1 MKLAELIIE
10 NYRGIGSN
18 GVRVKI
24 DNIVV
29 LIGKNNVGK
38 TTILSAYEAFA
49 STGAALKIKDFHNED
64 IKNKPRITGV
74 FIDINEADKIAE
86 KWIHDDGELGY
97 KNCIKAQYQWSAPD
111 VGGEKF
117 SYDPTTGQYEK
128 GGLGGLDTILT
139 NRIPTPLKI
148 SPLDDPSELEKKILE
163 ILIDAIKQNTKKD
176 KSKVQQLL
184 GDIKKLAED
193 VQTEISEE
201 LSNSCN
207 MVSEEMMK
215 VFPEAT
221 VIRIDPQASKIEP
234 DKLIGS
240 GSFIRLGNSD
250 QHLAPLSN
258 HGTGLQRTFLW
269 SALKMLADTGR
280 HQVKKKPVGIGTKKI
295 LLLEEPEAFLH
306 PSAIRSA
313 MESLYA
319 IAEHE
324 DWQVMVSSHSSVF
337 IDLTKDHT
345 TIIRIE
351 KSQDTQ
357 HAVNTFSTD
366 EAQFTADDKENLK
379 MLNYCN
385 PYFNEFFF
393 SSHNLLVEGETE
405 VTVVKALMQ
414 MGKIEKDCIHV
425 INCLGKANIVTVS
438 KILNHFKVN
447 YSIIHDSDNP
457 KVLRKEK
464 YIVNS
469 MWTMNQNIINEI
481 SVGKAYGLSIKSFLS
496 VPNFEGEY
504 FDGFTGGSK
513 PFGAWSILFEEGNGV
528 ADRLA
533 QIIHSVLGNE
543 NNCMVEYRNIVDLT
557 RKVSKYVKD
566 KGLTGEPLWVIA
578 DHDIE
583 SVVNE

>member
-10 NYRGIGSN
+10 NFRGIGSQS
-18 GVRVKI
+18 VRVKI
-24 DNIVV
+24 DNIIV

-38 TTILSAYEAFA
+38 TTVLSAYEAFA
-49 STGAALKIKDFHNED
+49 STGAPLRLKDFYNED
-64 IKNKPRITGV
+64 IKNKP
-74 FIDINEADKIAE
+74 KIAGIFVDVADGE
-86 KWIHDDGELGY
+86 LAKKWIHDDKLLGY
-97 KNCIKAQYQWSAPD
+97 KNCIKAQYQWSSPD
-111 VGGEKF
+111 VNGEKL
-117 SYDPTTGQYEK
+117 SYNPATGLFEK
-128 GGLGGLDTILT
+128 GGMGGFDSILT
-139 NRIPTPLKI
+139 SKIPTPLKI
-148 SPLDDPSELEKKILE
+148 SPLDDPLELEKKILE

-176 KSKVQQLL
+176 NSKVQQLL
-184 GDIKKLAED
+184 NDIRQLAED

-201 LSNSCN
+201 LTRSCT

-221 VIRIDPQASKIEP
+221 IIQIDPQASKIEP

-240 GSFIRLGNSD
+240 GSFIRLGSNE

-280 HQVKKKPVGIGTKKI
+280 HQVKKKSIGAGTQKI

-306 PSAIRSA
+306 PSAIRNA

-324 DWQVMVSSHSSVF
+324 DWQVMVSSHSPVF

-345 TIIRIE
+345 TVIRIE
-351 KSQDTQ
+351 KEQ
-357 HAVNTFSTD
+357 HAQHATHTFSTD
-366 EAQFTADDKENLK
+366 EATFTDDDKENLK

-393 SSHNLLVEGETE
+393 STNNLLVEGETE
-405 VTVVKALMQ
+405 VTVVKSLMQ
-414 MGKIEKDCIHV
+414 IGRIEKDCIHV
-425 INCLGKANIVTVS
+425 INCLGKANLVTVS

-447 YSIIHDSDNP
+447 YSILHDADSP
-457 KVLRKEK
+457 KVKRDGK

-469 MWTMNQNIINEI
+469 MWTVNLKINNEI
-481 SVGKAYGLSIKSFLS
+481 EFGRKKGLEIKSFLS

-504 FDGFTGGSK
+504 FEGVTGSSK
-513 PFGAWSILFEEGNGV
+513 PFGAWKVFTEEGNEV
-528 ADRLA
+528 VERFA
-533 QIIHSVLGNE
+533 QIIDKITGKE
-543 NNCMVEYRNIVDLT
+543 NNCGVEYFNIADLA
-557 RKVSKYVKD
+557 RKVSKYIVD
-566 KGLTGEPLWVIA
+566 KGLSSDQHWKLTDEDRRTA
-578 DHDIE
+578 
-583 SVVNE
+583 VNE